1 MILVIVLEIE
11 KQTFLPVNRRCFPKP
26 STMLRF
32 LFIALLLLHG
42 MIHVMGFAKAFDYG
56 NITQLQKEI
65 SKPLGVLWLTT
76 ALLFIAAAVMYF
88 TKTAWWQPGLAAV
101 VLSQI
106 LIMTAWQ
113 DAKFGTLANV
123 IIAIVLVL
131 AFSAWRFER
140 GYQQDVQ
147 AGIDRTKSLH
157 ISLLTEADIRHLPAP
172 VQRYL
177 RYAGV
182 LNKPKVHEMRV
193 VFDGEMREKG
203 KDWFSFTSEQYNFF
217 DLPTRLFFMKAK
229 MFGVTVPGYHAYK
242 NGQASMQIKL
252 FGLFPIVNI
261 QDGSLNKA
269 ETVTLFNDMCLMA
282 PGSLISPAI
291 QWDSIDDRS
300 VKATFTVN
308 DISISAVLYFNDQ
321 DQLINFI
328 SDDRYALPDKKQ
340 YRFSTPVGSYQN
352 FHGYNIM
359 SYGETVWHYPDGPFT
374 YGKFVLKD
382 IVYNERADY
391 GF

>member
-1 MILVIVLEIE
+1 
-11 KQTFLPVNRRCFPKP
+11 
-26 STMLRF
+26 MLRF

-56 NITQLQKEI
+56 NITQLQKDI
-65 SKPLGVLWLTT
+65 PKPLGVLWLAAT
-76 ALLFIAAAVMYF
+76 LLFIATAVMFY

-113 DAKFGTLANV
+113 DGKFGTLANV
-123 IIAIVLVL
+123 IIAVVLVL
-131 AFSAWRFER
+131 AFGAWRFER

-147 AGIDRTKSLH
+147 VGIDRTKSLV

-203 KDWFSFTSEQYNFF
+203 KDWFTFKSEQYNFF
-217 DLPTRLFFMKAK
+217 DVPTRLFFMKGN

-242 NGQASMQIKL
+242 NGVATMQIKA
-252 FGLFPIVNI
+252 FGLFPIVDLKEDI
-261 QDGSLNKA
+261 LNKA
-269 ETVTLFNDMCLMA
+269 ETVTIFNDMCLMA
-282 PGSLISPAI
+282 PATLISPAI
-291 QWDSIDDRS
+291 QWDSINDRS
-300 VKATFTVN
+300 VKAIFTVS
-308 DISISAVLYFNDQ
+308 DISISAVLYFNAQ
-321 DQLINFI
+321 DQLVDFV

-340 YRFSTPVGSYQN
+340 YRFSTPVSAYQN
-352 FHGYNIM
+352 FHGYNVM
-359 SYGETVWHYPDGPFT
+359 SYGETVWHYPDGPFM
-374 YGKFVLKD
+374 YGKFMLKD
-382 IVYNERADY
+382 IVYNERGDY